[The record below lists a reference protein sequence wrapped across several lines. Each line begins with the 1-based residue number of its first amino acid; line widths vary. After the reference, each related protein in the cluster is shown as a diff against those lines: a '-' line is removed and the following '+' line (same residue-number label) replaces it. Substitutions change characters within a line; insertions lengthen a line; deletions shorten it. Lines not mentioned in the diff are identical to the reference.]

1 MTESV
6 EWARLADH
14 DRPEQAAALPCEAA
28 WWPVMADKRLNDIGK
43 ALVVTDGPTIAH
55 ELYDEVQRLRTL
67 EESYRGDVRRLREL
81 AETAERELA
90 ELRERIGEQ
99 REEWGVRTYDSD
111 NDTEVMRTREQAED
125 LAAAWRIEIPGSNPT
140 VRVRTQ
146 CAPGPWRNVEGGEWK
161 PADGA

>member
-90 ELRERIGEQ
+90 EMRERIGAEQ
-99 REEWGVRTYDSD
+99 QPERAPCCGGLHAGWIHAADCGSP
-111 NDTEVMRTREQAED
+111 QQPED
-125 LAAAWRIEIPGSNPT
+125 GDRG
-140 VRVRTQ
+140 
-146 CAPGPWRNVEGGEWK
+146 
-161 PADGA
+161 

>member
-14 DRPEQAAALPCEAA
+14 DRPEPAATLPCEAT

-43 ALVVTDGPTIAH
+43 ALVVAGGPTIAH

-67 EESYRGDVRRLREL
+67 EESYRGDVRRLRER

-90 ELRERIGEQ
+90 EMRERIAGAIVGMPESEAPDNYAVPAWYDGYE
-99 REEWGVRTYDSD
+99 RAVEDAARTA
-111 NDTEVMRTREQAED
+111 R
-125 LAAAWRIEIPGSNPT
+125 
-140 VRVRTQ
+140 
-146 CAPGPWRNVEGGEWK
+146 EWK
-161 PADGA
+161 PAEQQPEDGDRG